1 MKRTLTI
8 LLVLCLMLSFAA
20 CGSKPSGNTPSNVP
34 SGNEQASEP
43 SDTELKGVI
52 KDDAY
57 ENEYLDVRIPL
68 PSGWVFYNEE
78 QIAQMNGLTAEI
90 VSGSDLA
97 EAVKKA
103 GQYMDL
109 MMASGTGNSV
119 NLIIQPMDNT
129 ITALSDKQLFNLL
142 ESNMKKQ
149 FEAAGMSLTT
159 YETVEM
165 NVGGEQRT
173 VLHMVLNNA
182 VDEYQIWYRDRG
194 NFMGFLTLAITDGA
208 DPAPILESITSLK

>member
-78 QIAQMNGLTAEI
+78 HDFSKASETI
-90 VSGSDLA
+90 DL
-97 EAVKKA
+97 
-103 GQYMDL
+103 
-109 MMASGTGNSV
+109 SV
-119 NLIIQPMDNT
+119 I
-129 ITALSDKQLFNLL
+129 
-142 ESNMKKQ
+142 
-149 FEAAGMSLTT
+149 
-159 YETVEM
+159 
-165 NVGGEQRT
+165 
-173 VLHMVLNNA
+173 NA
-182 VDEYQIWYRDRG
+182 DYVCY
-194 NFMGFLTLAITDGA
+194 
-208 DPAPILESITSLK
+208 